1 MGCLLDNANLITK
14 VVFPVELLPVG
25 AVLSAFIING
35 IGFVLFLVYL
45 AIMGYLHLTW
55 LFLPV
60 VMVAE
65 FVFTWGIAS
74 FLAAAAVFIRDIRE
88 LLGIVLMVLFF
99 SVPIIYPPSMV
110 PENWSWL
117 LHVNPMAIFVSVIR
131 DVLLRHHV
139 DPGTMIAVVALAGCL
154 LRPGVM
160 VFHAGQIRF
169 RGCSV
174 KMFHVIVEE
183 LGKDYRIYARPV
195 DRLLE
200 AILRKPRHRAL
211 RAVQGVSFNLLRGQ
225 SLGIIG
231 DNGAGKSTLLKLLVG
246 TVSPTAGRMEMS
258 GRVTALLELGAG
270 FHPEFS
276 GRQNIFMNASL
287 FGLSPE
293 EIGEKE
299 EAIIA
304 FSGLGEFIDR
314 PVKTYSSGMYVRL
327 GFAIATSVDPDILII
342 DEALA
347 VGDMAFQRKCID
359 RMNLFREQGK
369 TMIFCSHSMYHV
381 KELCDKTLWLDHG
394 RMKGMGPTMEVV
406 AQYEDFCRGKEVAAA
421 SDGKAGSGDSFRRV
435 PYPEHLP
442 RVGGRRSGCS
452 PSSRL
457 AKW

>member
-1 MGCLLDNANLITK
+1 
-14 VVFPVELLPVG
+14 
-25 AVLSAFIING
+25 
-35 IGFVLFLVYL
+35 
-45 AIMGYLHLTW
+45 
-55 LFLPV
+55 
-60 VMVAE
+60 
-65 FVFTWGIAS
+65 
-74 FLAAAAVFIRDIRE
+74 
-88 LLGIVLMVLFF
+88 
-99 SVPIIYPPSMV
+99 
-110 PENWSWL
+110 
-117 LHVNPMAIFVSVIR
+117 
-131 DVLLRHHV
+131 
-139 DPGTMIAVVALAGCL
+139 
-154 LRPGVM
+154 
-160 VFHAGQIRF
+160 
-169 RGCSV
+169 
-174 KMFHVIVEE
+174 MFQVIVEE
-183 LGKDYRIYARPV
+183 LGKDYRIYTRPV

-211 RAVQGVSFNLLRGQ
+211 SAVQGVSFNLLRGQ

-287 FGLSPE
+287 LGLSPE

-394 RMKGMGPTMEVV
+394 RMKGMGPTIELV
-406 AQYEDFCRGKEVAAA
+406 ARYEDFSRGKEVAAA
-421 SDGKAGSGDSFRRV
+421 CDGKAVSGGSFRRV

-442 RVGGRRSGCS
+442 RVGGRKSGS
-452 PSSRL
+452 VHQ
-457 AKW
+457 AV

>member
-1 MGCLLDNANLITK
+1 
-14 VVFPVELLPVG
+14 
-25 AVLSAFIING
+25 
-35 IGFVLFLVYL
+35 
-45 AIMGYLHLTW
+45 
-55 LFLPV
+55 
-60 VMVAE
+60 
-65 FVFTWGIAS
+65 
-74 FLAAAAVFIRDIRE
+74 
-88 LLGIVLMVLFF
+88 
-99 SVPIIYPPSMV
+99 
-110 PENWSWL
+110 
-117 LHVNPMAIFVSVIR
+117 
-131 DVLLRHHV
+131 
-139 DPGTMIAVVALAGCL
+139 
-154 LRPGVM
+154 M

-169 RGCSV
+169 RGRSL

-200 AILRKPRHRAL
+200 AIFQKQRHRAL

-246 TVSPTAGRMEMS
+246 TVSPTVGKMVMS

-293 EIGEKE
+293 EIGDKE
-299 EAIIA
+299 EAIID
-304 FSGLGEFIDR
+304 FSGLSEFIDR

-359 RMNLFREQGK
+359 RMNLFRDQGK

-381 KELCDKTLWLDHG
+381 KELCDKTLWLDRG
-394 RMKGMGPTMEVV
+394 RMKWMGPTMEVV
-406 AQYEDFCRGKEVAAA
+406 AQYEDFCRGKEVKTTA
-421 SDGKAGSGDSFRRV
+421 STPKHEQLTGSGECRIRTISIESAEGKALRSIQPLTEVVMKMEVEIFKDALCPQFGFALMMSDETVCFCAMTHHDHVACGPYRAGEIVHVRVVVQEFPVREGNYRLLGAVSENSGLLWYDYKEIGPLTVAPQQGLGLVAFRR
-435 PYPEHLP
+435 
-442 RVGGRRSGCS
+442 
-452 PSSRL
+452 
-457 AKW
+457 KWEIR

>member
-1 MGCLLDNANLITK
+1 
-14 VVFPVELLPVG
+14 
-25 AVLSAFIING
+25 
-35 IGFVLFLVYL
+35 
-45 AIMGYLHLTW
+45 
-55 LFLPV
+55 
-60 VMVAE
+60 
-65 FVFTWGIAS
+65 
-74 FLAAAAVFIRDIRE
+74 
-88 LLGIVLMVLFF
+88 
-99 SVPIIYPPSMV
+99 
-110 PENWSWL
+110 
-117 LHVNPMAIFVSVIR
+117 
-131 DVLLRHHV
+131 
-139 DPGTMIAVVALAGCL
+139 
-154 LRPGVM
+154 M
-160 VFHAGQIRF
+160 VFHAGQIRV
-169 RGCSV
+169 RGRSV
-174 KMFHVIVEE
+174 KMFQVIVEE

-211 RAVQGVSFNLLRGQ
+211 SAVQGVSFNLLRGQ

-246 TVSPTAGRMEMS
+246 TVSPTAGKMAMS

-287 FGLSPE
+287 LGLSPE

-299 EAIIA
+299 EDIIA

-394 RMKGMGPTMEVV
+394 RMKGMGPTIELV
-406 AQYEDFCRGKEVAAA
+406 ARYEDFSRGKEVAGRATE
-421 SDGKAGSGDSFRRV
+421 KQ
-435 PYPEHLP
+435 YPEVLSEECRILSISLESADGEAVTVH
-442 RVGGRRSGCS
+442 RAV
-452 PSSRL
+452 
-457 AKW
+457 